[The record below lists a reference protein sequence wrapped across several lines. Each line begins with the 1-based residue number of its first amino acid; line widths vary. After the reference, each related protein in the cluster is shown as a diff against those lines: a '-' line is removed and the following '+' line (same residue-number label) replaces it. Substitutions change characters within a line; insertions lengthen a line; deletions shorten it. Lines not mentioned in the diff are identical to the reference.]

1 MGFKGLER
9 IGDVGVLKSTN
20 LVIIWI
26 STLGLFIFHIIH
38 NRILRNWIFRAWKH
52 GRDCALYCL
61 GLDLSGYS
69 KGIVGV
75 VRLCC
80 FYISHWCFIFCMW
93 LMSGVSGDFTK
104 GLVSLPFVL
113 FLYCCFNC
121 YLEILWIWVY
131 LFWENWR
138 DWDSFHGVVPE

>member
-1 MGFKGLER
+1 M
-9 IGDVGVLKSTN
+9 
-20 LVIIWI
+20 IIWI

-38 NRILRNWIFRAWKH
+38 NRIFRNWIFRVWKH

-69 KGIVGV
+69 KGIFGV

-93 LMSGVSGDFTK
+93 LVSGVSGDFTN

-121 YLEILWIWVY
+121 YLGDIMDLGLFILGELERLGFFSWGSSRIIW
-131 LFWENWR
+131 
-138 DWDSFHGVVPE
+138 